1 MSIKSLPPYA
11 KDGSVHVLVE
21 IPTGSRNK
29 YEYDPDLDVIALDRT
44 LYGAVHFPTD
54 YGFVPGTRA
63 SDGDPIDA
71 LVMVEERT
79 FPGCLLRVRLI
90 GLLTI
95 TDGDRE
101 EPKLL
106 AVPVDE
112 PRFAEYHDIKDV
124 PKHLLT
130 EIEDFFDVY
139 KQLEGKEVSSRGWKG
154 QAHAVRA
161 LEDTLT
167 TSGPVI

>member
-1 MSIKSLPPYA
+1 MAIKNLPPYA

-29 YEYDPDLDVIALDRT
+29 YEYDPELEVIALDRT

-63 SDGDPIDA
+63 TDGDPVDA

-95 TDGDRE
+95 EGDEAE

-112 PRFAEYHDIKDV
+112 PRFAEWRDIKDV

-130 EIEDFFDVY
+130 EIEDFFDIY
-139 KQLEGKEVSSRGWKG
+139 KELEGKPVKTRGWQG
-154 QAHAVRA
+154 AAAATRA
-161 LEDTLT
+161 LRAALVN
-167 TSGPVI
+167 P

>member
-1 MSIKSLPPYA
+1 
-11 KDGSVHVLVE
+11 
-21 IPTGSRNK
+21 
-29 YEYDPDLDVIALDRT
+29 VIALDRT

-79 FPGCLLRVRLI
+79 FPGCLIRVRLI

-130 EIEDFFDVY
+130 EIEDFFNVY
-139 KQLEGKEVSSRGWKG
+139 KQLEGKKVASRGWKG
-154 QAHAVRA
+154 QAQAVRA
-161 LEDTLT
+161 LENTLA